1 MPGAAAPSWSCS
13 SSQTACPRPEE
24 DHSPPLVSR
33 RRERTAVS
41 TPGLAQKVVLLDE
54 ALAGARIAHAFG
66 GALALAYYGEP
77 RTTVD
82 IDVNVF
88 VSSERFE
95 EVREVLAG
103 AGVDRF
109 PDAETIRRDGQGRAF
124 WGPNPVDLFFAYGA
138 IHEAMRRDTRL
149 VPFGDRDIPVLSVEH
164 LVVSKVVFDRKKD
177 WIDLE
182 QVLTANPGLDV
193 AEVDRWLHHIV
204 GPQDRRAAR
213 FGALVGRFLG
223 TEP

>member
-1 MPGAAAPSWSCS
+1 
-13 SSQTACPRPEE
+13 
-24 DHSPPLVSR
+24 VSN
-33 RRERTAVS
+33 
-41 TPGLAQKVVLLDE
+41 PGLVEKVVLLDE

-95 EVREVLAG
+95 EVRAVLAA

-109 PDAETIRRDGQGRAF
+109 PDAATIRRDGQGRAF
-124 WGPNPVDLFFAYGA
+124 WGSNPVDLFFAYGD
-138 IHEAMRRDTRL
+138 IHEAMRRDARQ
-149 VPFGDRDIPVLSVEH
+149 VPFGEGAIPVLSVEH
-164 LVVSKVVFDRKKD
+164 LVVSKVVFDRPKD

-193 AEVDRWLHHIV
+193 NEVDRWLRHIV
-204 GPQDRRAAR
+204 GSDDGRYAR

-223 TEP
+223 NES